1 MQIQDIQ
8 TSVSES
14 ISYFNVVALN
24 IGKLTF
30 KIFDKNGFIAKTIS
44 AQITQ
49 GAQLFDVNMSDLSN
63 GTYMINAFSDDKF
76 LKAYKFTKE

>member
-8 TSVSES
+8 TSVADS
-14 ISYFNVVALN
+14 ISYLNVVASN
-24 IGKLTF
+24 IGKLTL

-44 AQITQ
+44 AQIAQ
-49 GAQLFDVNMSDLSN
+49 GAQLLDINMSDLSD
-63 GTYMINAFSDDKF
+63 GTYIINAFSGDKF